1 MISGSHTIEGK
12 ARAGGA
18 GGAMR
23 GRAGEAHQPEAR
35 AGRGEAALAAE
46 SGWAGHDEEIQT
58 CAGRAVGVRQAL
70 IAAEHW
76 Q

>member
-1 MISGSHTIEGK
+1 
-12 ARAGGA
+12 
-18 GGAMR
+18 MR

-35 AGRGEAALAAE
+35 AGRGEVALAAE

-70 IAAEHW
+70 IAAEQEEPRAGRAVCRRCACRW
-76 Q
+76 